1 MRDSAYIAFRYPE
14 TWVASE
20 LPFIVAGA
28 ALPLISAVIL
38 LIMLRKSN
46 KKNAKLNQ
54 LLNEL
59 QQSQQELQSSE
70 HSAKEFVANVS
81 HEIHSSLFGIQ
92 SFANGLKQQDL
103 TAEQRLHYAQ
113 MISEEVVQLSALS
126 KQLLLLSRME
136 NENQVIVK
144 QQYLIK
150 AQLRQALQLFE
161 YQLTEKDIMST
172 LKANELSVISGDRVL
187 MLQVWTNL
195 LSNAIKYTP
204 EGGSIIIEVSSNE
217 QYCNVTVSDTGEG
230 ISEESIDYVFD
241 RNYWKNR
248 KADNAISSNGLGLS
262 IVKRIVQLHGG
273 MIQLISQAG
282 EGTKVT
288 VQLPQPTV

>member
-1 MRDSAYIAFRYPE
+1 MKDSAYIALRYPA
-14 TWVASE
+14 TWLASE
-20 LPFIVAGA
+20 LSLIVAGA
-28 ALPLISAVIL
+28 ALPLIGAVVV

-46 KKNAKLNQ
+46 EQNTNLNQ

-59 QQSQQELQSSE
+59 QQSQQELQLSE

-92 SFANGLKQQDL
+92 SFADGLKQQDL
-103 TAEQRLHYAQ
+103 SFQQRLYYAQ
-113 MISEEVVQLSALS
+113 MISEEAVQLSALS

-172 LKANELSVISGDRVL
+172 LKANELSVISGDQVL

-204 EGGSIIIEVSSNE
+204 EGGSINIEVSNNE
-217 QYCNVTVSDTGEG
+217 QYCYVTVSDTGEG

-241 RNYWKNR
+241 RNYWKKR
-248 KADNAISSNGLGLS
+248 KADIAISSNGLGLS

-273 MIQLISQAG
+273 TIHLTSQGG